1 MEENKTIIVLLSIL
15 VVGCFLWN
23 VWHFALG
30 GRLGA
35 SAQQEIKL
43 VEDNV
48 ESFIASDAEY
58 ADACSLKFVTDYVM
72 SGNQEN
78 YNSKGS
84 IDCKCRVRNQDG
96 DTEYFNETFVIDNFE
111 TIRGKD
117 CAELCAELCPTIK

>member
-1 MEENKTIIVLLSIL
+1 MKENKTITAIFAIL
-15 VVGCFLWN
+15 TVGVFFWN

-35 SAQQEIKL
+35 DDQDEIVLIEKDEEL
-43 VEDNV
+43 GVDGK
-48 ESFIASDAEY
+48 AEY
-58 ADACSLKFVTDYVM
+58 ANECSLKFVADYVV
-72 SGNQEN
+72 SGKKQD

-84 IDCKCRVRNQDG
+84 LDCKCRVYDQDG
-96 DTEYFNETFVIDNFE
+96 EAEYFNESFVINNAE